1 MALIFCPLYGFV
13 GYWVD
18 ADKKTNKT
26 IKTTISANY
35 DNVVNFHNDEDNKT
49 FISDGS
55 KYAFNY
61 DENTKT
67 LIVLKDSNTNVVFV
81 DGIRQKGEK
90 Q

>member
-1 MALIFCPLYGFV
+1 MALMLCSLLGFSI
-13 GYWVD
+13 YQLD
-18 ADKKTNKT
+18 ADKKNNKT